1 MRLVNTIAT
10 TAQAV
15 FLTVLISIPWG
26 GIIGTLMSLLND
38 DPATKWYHL
47 AAGGALLAPI
57 LAIVFESPIQRVV
70 MLLAKLPYMW
80 IVVLPFALLRFVFSV
95 IPAMIAVRIISAP
108 ARSPAAVPCPFEG
121 IIRAIQPVEI
131 AGKAYDSN
139 DVVFEILNDWSVK
152 QDNQTWGRVNADGF
166 LRPNSAASPADVSA
180 ARIHDRRLLIN
191 DRDVGVLNP
200 K

>member
-57 LAIVFESPIQRVV
+57 LAIVFESPVQRVV
-70 MLLAKLPYMW
+70 MLIAKLPYMW
-80 IVVLPFALLRFVFSV
+80 IAVLPFALLRFIFSV

-108 ARSPAAVPCPFEG
+108 PRSPAAILCPFEG
-121 IIRAIQPVEI
+121 IIRATQPVEI
-131 AGKAYDSN
+131 AGKSYGSN

-152 QDNQTWGRVNADGF
+152 QGNQSWGRINADGI
-166 LRPNSAASPADVSA
+166 LWPSSIASSADTSA
-180 ARIHDRRLLIN
+180 ARIHERRLLIN
-191 DRDVGVLNP
+191 NREVGVLNS